1 MKVLIVDDEP
11 TLLETV
17 EMRMRRDGYTTF
29 TATTA
34 EEALNL
40 FRRVRPDVILL
51 DIMLPKRSGFD
62 LCRLLRKESQVPI
75 LFLTARASESD
86 RIQGL
91 EMGADDYIVKPFNL
105 GELSARVKA
114 VLRRACGEAVP
125 EPVESG
131 DLAIDPRSHTATL
144 RGEPLKL
151 STKEFALLYFFA
163 RNPGR
168 VFDRATLLDRVWGKD
183 AFVTERT
190 VDVHVRWLRTKI
202 EEDPRSPKRLVT
214 VRGVGYRFEG

>member
-62 LCRLLRKESQVPI
+62 LCRLLRKESPTG
-75 LFLTARASESD
+75 FRAWRWARTTTS
-86 RIQGL
+86 
-91 EMGADDYIVKPFNL
+91 
-105 GELSARVKA
+105 
-114 VLRRACGEAVP
+114 
-125 EPVESG
+125 
-131 DLAIDPRSHTATL
+131 
-144 RGEPLKL
+144 
-151 STKEFALLYFFA
+151 
-163 RNPGR
+163 
-168 VFDRATLLDRVWGKD
+168 
-183 AFVTERT
+183 
-190 VDVHVRWLRTKI
+190 
-202 EEDPRSPKRLVT
+202 
-214 VRGVGYRFEG
+214 

>member
-1 MKVLIVDDEP
+1 
-11 TLLETV
+11 
-17 EMRMRRDGYTTF
+17 
-29 TATTA
+29 
-34 EEALNL
+34 
-40 FRRVRPDVILL
+40 
-51 DIMLPKRSGFD
+51 
-62 LCRLLRKESQVPI
+62 
-75 LFLTARASESD
+75 
-86 RIQGL
+86 
-91 EMGADDYIVKPFNL
+91 
-105 GELSARVKA
+105 
-114 VLRRACGEAVP
+114 
-125 EPVESG
+125 G

-190 VDVHVRWLRTKI
+190 VDVHVRWLRMKI
-202 EEDPRSPKRLVT
+202 EEDPKHPRRLVT